1 MRISKNNS
9 TVFVQLQFTV
19 MSEGKCGGLNG
30 TVALITGGG
39 QGLGFAFSEVLVE
52 NGVCVSILIL
62 Y

>member
-1 MRISKNNS
+1 
-9 TVFVQLQFTV
+9 

-52 NGVCVSILIL
+52 NGACVSIHFVLNS
-62 Y
+62 